1 MSILTDILMLLNLS
15 LMQDASFLG
24 CIISLNLSLMQDA
37 SFLGCI
43 ISPMM
48 HMVKV
53 SNSSD

>member
-1 MSILTDILMLLNLS
+1 LLNLS